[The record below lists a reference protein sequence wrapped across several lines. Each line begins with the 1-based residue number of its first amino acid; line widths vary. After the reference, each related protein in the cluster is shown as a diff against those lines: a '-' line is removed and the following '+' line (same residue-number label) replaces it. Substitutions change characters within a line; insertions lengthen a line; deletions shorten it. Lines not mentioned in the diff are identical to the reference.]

1 MRRRHLA
8 RRLERIASLKEQ
20 MARTK
25 RARAER
31 RVRECAE
38 EIVRREEAQA
48 LAEQD
53 ILSGSVVS
61 GISPLALIETSRA
74 ATHHA
79 VERLRETLTRRR
91 EELKAHVTAHV
102 TTLAAKNSAEKVR
115 ERVLKR
121 WQLERDRRERIEL
134 DDLAGVHNARD

>member
-1 MRRRHLA
+1 
-8 RRLERIASLKEQ
+8 
-20 MARTK
+20 
-25 RARAER
+25 
-31 RVRECAE
+31 
-38 EIVRREEAQA
+38 
-48 LAEQD
+48 
-53 ILSGSVVS
+53 
-61 GISPLALIETSRA
+61 LIETSRA